1 MSDSVII
8 ALILGIV
15 VLGGFWI
22 FRDKLSNFRI
32 KTKDVDAS
40 MKTHAPKGLKVK
52 GIKQSGED
60 HQVEIDAN
68 EAHIEDIEQKGKRQK
83 TIIKPNR

>member
-8 ALILGIV
+8 ALIIGGVILGVIW
-15 VLGGFWI
+15 VL
-22 FRDKLSNFRI
+22 RDKLSNLTF

-40 MKTHAPKGLKVK
+40 MKTHAPKVLKVK